1 MNKKESMAT
10 EEDKKVT
17 ESIAEREEVTSEKS
31 NGEAVKK
38 PKPMIYVGPSF
49 KGVAHGTVYS
59 NGLPP
64 ALEEAAKETPAI
76 RELIIPIADVV
87 KATKE
92 LAKPDS
98 AMKRFYLAV
107 KTSRKGE

>member
-1 MNKKESMAT
+1 MNKKVTIAT

-17 ESIAEREEVTSEKS
+17 ESMAEREEVTSEKD
-31 NGEAVKK
+31 NGEAAKK
-38 PKPMIYVGPSF
+38 PKPMIYMGPSF
-49 KGVAHGTVYS
+49 KGVAQGTVYS

-64 ALEEAAKETPAI
+64 ALEEAAKELHAI

-107 KTSRKGE
+107 KAGRKGE